1 MLPEKKRI
9 GDNYL
14 RGDKV
19 DGDTVT
25 SAEFNE
31 LETVV
36 KEAVNANYKDIQM
49 GNMNNTLMFNALTTD
64 MINLRTEM
72 EVLDLNK
79 QNNLISGSTIKTING
94 TSILGEGDIVIEGGS
109 GSSVPVFYWN
119 GASGE
124 PALELFNN
132 ICRMYDNGEPFVL
145 VGKVSVEDGWYYAG
159 QYSSRDIDVVAP
171 ITVKKYINYEANVDD
186 EGNPIKSTV
195 FSFCTEIVPL
205 PDGFVYG
212 SIELTGEWG
221 AFTSIKPIGWNYVEG
236 PSKHL
241 EKMSGFDRT
250 KNQVLKN
257 INGVFTWVDEV

>member
-31 LETVV
+31 LERIV
-36 KEAVNANYKDIQM
+36 KEAINANYNDILT
-49 GNMNNTLMFNALTTD
+49 GNRNSVLMLNTLTEDVANLKLTD
-64 MINLRTEM
+64 ENLEN
-72 EVLDLNK
+72 NK
-79 QNNLISGSTIKTING
+79 QDNLVSGVNIKTING
-94 TSILGEGDIVIEGGS
+94 LPILGEGNLKIDGGS
-109 GSSVPVFYWN
+109 GSSVPVLYWN

-124 PALELFNN
+124 PALELFNS

-145 VGKVSVEDGWYYAG
+145 VGKVSVEDGWYYDG
-159 QYSSRDIDVVAP
+159 QYYSRDVDVVAP

-221 AFTSIKPIGWNYVEG
+221 AFTDVKPLGWNYVEG

>member
-1 MLPEKKRI
+1 MLPERKRI

-19 DGDTVT
+19 DGQMIT

-36 KEAVNANYKDIQM
+36 KEAVNANYTDIQM
-49 GNMNNTLMFNALTTD
+49 GNMNNSLMINALTTD

-94 TSILGEGDIVIEGGS
+94 ISVLGEGNIVIEGGS

-124 PALELFNN
+124 PALELFNS

-145 VGKVSVEDGWYYAG
+145 VGKVSVEDGWWYDG
-159 QYSSRDIDVVAP
+159 QYNYRNIDVVAP
-171 ITVKKYINYEANVDD
+171 ITVKKFIDYERHYDT
-186 EGNPIKSTV
+186 EGNPVTGTSY
-195 FSFCTEIVPL
+195 SFCTEIVPTV
-205 PDGFVYG
+205 DGFLYG
-212 SIELTGEWG
+212 SVFLAGEWG
-221 AFTSIKPIGWNYVEG
+221 AFTSISPMGWSYVEG